1 MKRIILI
8 FLCLFCI
15 GCEAKYE
22 LVINEDLMVKESIT
36 GLEDE
41 DFYDQYYKS
50 TKERVIDF
58 MSDTKDEYLEEIGYS
73 KQIVT
78 ENDLTGALFVKE
90 FSSLEEYFD
99 RSLAYTQFYENIDYK
114 INNGIVEINLKDQ
127 LLLNEDSIERYV
139 IDNCNISIVLPFKV
153 KSNNADYVDKK
164 NNTYTWQLNN
174 EESKDIQIKFDTGKI
189 YEYKES
195 NVDYVSYLLIAILI
209 FGILYLIYYVY
220 EKNNLN
226 NKID

>member
-1 MKRIILI
+1 MKKLMLL

-22 LVINEDLMVKESIT
+22 LAINEDLSVKESIT

-41 DFYDQYYKS
+41 DFYNQYYKS

-58 MSDTKDEYLEEIGYS
+58 MSDTKDEYLEDIGYS
-73 KQIVT
+73 KKIVT
-78 ENDLTGALFVKE
+78 ENDLTGALFVKK
-90 FSSLEEYFD
+90 FSSLEEYFK

-127 LLLNEDSIERYV
+127 LLVNEDSIERYV

-153 KSNNADYVDKK
+153 KSNNADFVNKK
-164 NNTYTWQLNN
+164 TNTYIWELNN
-174 EESKDIQIKFDTGKI
+174 EESKDVQIKFDTNKI
-189 YEYKES
+189 YEYKEI
-195 NVDYVSYLLIAILI
+195 NKDYISYLIIIILI
-209 FGILYLIYYVY
+209 IGGLYLVYYIYN
-220 EKNNLN
+220 KNSLN
-226 NKID
+226 NRID

>member
-8 FLCLFCI
+8 FLCLFCL

-22 LVINEDLMVKESIT
+22 LVINEDLSVKESIT

-41 DFYDQYYKS
+41 NFYDQYYKS

-90 FSSLEEYFD
+90 FSSLEEYFK

-114 INNGIVEINLKDQ
+114 INNGVVEINLNNQ
-127 LLLNEDSIERYV
+127 LLENEDSIERYV

-153 KSNNADYVDKK
+153 KTNNADFIDKK
-164 NNTYTWQLNN
+164 TNTYTWELNN
-174 EESKDIQIKFDTGKI
+174 ETGKNIQIKFDTKKI
-189 YEYKES
+189 YEYKET
-195 NVDYVSYLLIAILI
+195 NTDYVSYLLIIVLI
-209 FGILYLIYYVY
+209 TGMLYLIYYIY
-220 EKNNLN
+220 NKNKLN